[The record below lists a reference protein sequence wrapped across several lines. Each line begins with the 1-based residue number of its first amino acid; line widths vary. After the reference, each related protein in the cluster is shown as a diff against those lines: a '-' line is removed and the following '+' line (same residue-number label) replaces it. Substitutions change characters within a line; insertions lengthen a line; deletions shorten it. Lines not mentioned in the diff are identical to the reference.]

1 MKTFSHSLLS
11 SLLILAGSVALA
23 SASPVPSLE
32 VTVSNS
38 AGKTVAKVHD
48 DARGNFTTP
57 PLEPGNYTVLLK
69 STKSYSGQY
78 AVMINPGK
86 DKFAAT
92 VNGQKFSR
100 GGIAARVNVDKPV
113 NLTGSVMDAK
123 SAAAAEAMKKASK
136 PKAPTPTPT
145 VTKPSSMVF

>member
-11 SLLILAGSVALA
+11 SLLILAGTVALA
-23 SASPVPSLE
+23 SASPTPSLE

-38 AGKTVAKVHD
+38 AGKTIAKLRD
-48 DARGNFTTP
+48 DSRGNFTTP
-57 PLEPGNYTVLLK
+57 SLTPGDYTVLFK
-69 STKSYSGQY
+69 ATKSYPGQY
-78 AVMINPGK
+78 SLMVAAGKSITSAV
-86 DKFAAT
+86 
-92 VNGQKFSR
+92 VRGQKFSQ
-100 GGIAARVNVDKPV
+100 GGIAMRITVDKPMS
-113 NLTGSVMDAK
+113 LTGSVMDAK